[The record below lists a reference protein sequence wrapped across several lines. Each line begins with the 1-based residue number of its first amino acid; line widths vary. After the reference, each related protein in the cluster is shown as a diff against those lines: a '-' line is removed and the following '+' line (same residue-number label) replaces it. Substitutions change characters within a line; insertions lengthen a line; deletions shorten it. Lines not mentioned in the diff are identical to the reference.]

1 LDIQDY
7 LFAIR
12 SRLWLPVALTL
23 GAALLTAG
31 FIYIQPEKYQAT
43 ATVVVPAL
51 SAKGYSTSAV
61 TQYVSTFKDV
71 LTSAQVIDPINLRV
85 GESKSDLAA
94 GLTAST
100 ATASSNI
107 IQITYTGPNKKTVQ
121 PVAYNAAVF
130 AMDALLAPQV
140 SAAKTGVANS
150 LTALRN
156 ADQNLKDFTAQTGL
170 LFPVDDYKLKAQ
182 ELSAFQAQL
191 TQARLAGDKLR
202 IRGLTPVVAEY
213 QAQLVT
219 LSAQVIQ
226 WQSLDEARASAQ
238 AEYNKASIELNA
250 ANASLASDE
259 DPSAVSVK
267 FSGHV
272 SRLPEVIRYAGVA
285 AGVALLLSLGY
296 IIFLEFMHPAI
307 PAVPTSASLWSAIRR
322 PARRPSLRVPA
333 GVAVGVTGATKGVT
347 GTKKVEAGVTEA
359 PPKSSNGE
367 L

>member
-1 LDIQDY
+1 
-7 LFAIR
+7 
-12 SRLWLPVALTL
+12 
-23 GAALLTAG
+23 LLTGA

-71 LTSAQVIDPINLRV
+71 LTSAQVIDPINLRI
-85 GESKSDLAA
+85 GEPKSDLVA

-107 IQITYTGPNKKTVQ
+107 IQITYTGRNKKTVQ

-140 SAAKTGVANS
+140 AAARTGVANS
-150 LTALRN
+150 LAALQL
-156 ADQNLKDFTAQTGL
+156 ADQNLKDFTARTGL
-170 LFPVDDYKLKAQ
+170 LFPVDDYRLKAQ
-182 ELSAFQAQL
+182 ELAAFEAQL
-191 TQARLAGDKLR
+191 TQAKLAGDKPR
-202 IRGLTPVVAEY
+202 IRGLTPVVANY

-226 WQSLDEARASAQ
+226 WQSLDEQHLSAQ
-238 AEYNKASIELNA
+238 AEYNKASIDLNA
-250 ANASLASDE
+250 ANAAVASDE

-267 FSGHV
+267 FAGHV
-272 SRLPEVIRYAGVA
+272 SRLPEIVRFAGVA

-296 IIFLEFMHPAI
+296 LVFMEFLH
-307 PAVPTSASLWSAIRR
+307 PAVPSVATGGGLMSAIR
-322 PARRPSLRVPA
+322 PVARRPSRRVPA
-333 GVAVGVTGATKGVT
+333 GVTKVGSGATKVVDP
-347 GTKKVEAGVTEA
+347 GTTPPPVSET
-359 PPKSSNGE
+359 PKSSNGE